1 MKTSCA
7 VLMTDLAR
15 EFATNGHEVTIITPT
30 SDIMKKTSFNK
41 YEDFSVFKF
50 RSLKIVDINFI
61 KRAINEFLLP
71 LFFVLAYIKNPI
83 NKKHFDFIIWYSP
96 SIFFSPIVWFLKR
109 KSTSKTYLVLRD
121 IFPEWTLDLGLM
133 KQGLIYNFFK
143 FCASFQ
149 YKIADTIGIQSKS
162 NYKIIEKYTCEEKVE
177 ILNNWNSEA
186 LSNNTKLDI
195 NIDEFVNKKIIIY
208 LGNMGI
214 AQDMNFMIDVA
225 ENFYK
230 KNYEEIFLFVG
241 RGTEVV
247 NLKEKVKNKK
257 IENVKFFDEIPQE
270 NVHELLQ
277 NCTAGIIALDPRHT
291 THNIPGK
298 FISYLQSSLPVIA
311 RINSDSDLEELI
323 KVNNVGIAYNKNNVE
338 EFALM
343 TKKMIENNAEL
354 KLQQSNAH
362 ELYQK
367 KVSCGVR
374 TLRRIQY
381 LLQQPC
387 HCNLR

>member
-1 MKTSCA
+1 
-7 VLMTDLAR
+7 
-15 EFATNGHEVTIITPT
+15 
-30 SDIMKKTSFNK
+30 
-41 YEDFSVFKF
+41 
-50 RSLKIVDINFI
+50 
-61 KRAINEFLLP
+61 
-71 LFFVLAYIKNPI
+71 
-83 NKKHFDFIIWYSP
+83 
-96 SIFFSPIVWFLKR
+96 
-109 KSTSKTYLVLRD
+109 
-121 IFPEWTLDLGLM
+121 
-133 KQGLIYNFFK
+133 
-143 FCASFQ
+143 
-149 YKIADTIGIQSKS
+149 
-162 NYKIIEKYTCEEKVE
+162 
-177 ILNNWNSEA
+177 
-186 LSNNTKLDI
+186 
-195 NIDEFVNKKIIIY
+195 
-208 LGNMGI
+208 MGI
-214 AQDMNFMIDVA
+214 AQDMNFMIDLA

-270 NVHELLQ
+270 NVHELLK

-354 KLQQSNAH
+354 KLQQSNAY

-367 KVSCGVR
+367 KFTTKSAYAQLIRNFEDV
-374 TLRRIQY
+374 
-381 LLQQPC
+381 
-387 HCNLR
+387 